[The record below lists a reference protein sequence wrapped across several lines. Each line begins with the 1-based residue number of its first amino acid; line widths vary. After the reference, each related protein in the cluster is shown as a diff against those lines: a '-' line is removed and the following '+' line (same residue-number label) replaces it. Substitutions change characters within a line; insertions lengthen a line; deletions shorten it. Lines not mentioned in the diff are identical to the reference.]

1 MKVLKSKKAKN
12 CFAGKNVFDLFL
24 SDSNTDDFI
33 KYLAVAGVL
42 DLHYSTG
49 RPFFTI
55 ISRGAYTLKGA
66 IGNRNIRIL
75 LPDST
80 GEEIL
85 ADIINLIESFPTAD

>member
-1 MKVLKSKKAKN
+1 MKVLKSKKATN

-24 SDSNTDDFI
+24 SDINSEVFI
-33 KYLAVAGVL
+33 RHLAVAGDL

-55 ISRGAYTLKGA
+55 ISKGVYTLKGA

-75 LPDST
+75 LPDDT
-80 GEEIL
+80 GQEIL
-85 ADIINLIESFPTAD
+85 ANIINLIESFQAD